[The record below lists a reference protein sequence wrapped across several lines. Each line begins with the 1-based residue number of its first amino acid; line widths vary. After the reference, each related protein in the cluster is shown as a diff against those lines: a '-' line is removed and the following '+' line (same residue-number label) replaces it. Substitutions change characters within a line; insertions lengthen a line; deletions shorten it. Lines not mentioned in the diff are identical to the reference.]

1 MGEAS
6 RARAA
11 NAPPLGNAAQRPS
24 AAGGGIDTPAY
35 APAGGAWWAM
45 DVELEFD
52 SEGDEVPPLFIKQ
65 ARPFGNR

>member
-1 MGEAS
+1 
-6 RARAA
+6 
-11 NAPPLGNAAQRPS
+11 
-24 AAGGGIDTPAY
+24 
-35 APAGGAWWAM
+35 M